1 MLVHLD
7 LQNTRHDPYISRR
20 VFVEI
25 VNDFHLPFQLVL
37 GYVQLQ
43 KRLTMYVKYELQ
55 IFFLESSFTSRLEII
70 PCNNI
75 STLKILYPRDTFT
88 KALKFQHCQKEL
100 KTQENVQ

>member
-1 MLVHLD
+1 MLYFNCFCLYRCAAVINSELTYASTAIHLD

-43 KRLTMYVKYELQ
+43 KQLTMYVKYELGKLVY
-55 IFFLESSFTSRLEII
+55 I
-70 PCNNI
+70 
-75 STLKILYPRDTFT
+75 
-88 KALKFQHCQKEL
+88 AA
-100 KTQENVQ
+100 